1 MVAPTNVRFPE
12 SVDKGLAAYARQAGA
27 KKSTVVVSA
36 VREWLR
42 MQAHS
47 GVVFVATMGG
57 DRRAALSAGPQVW
70 TVAEAWLQHDK
81 DERSAAVVAEA
92 LGLEAADVE
101 NALAY
106 WADFPDE
113 IDDLISRHRASQDEA
128 LAAWERRRVPT
139 AEMAQGLRLRRQ
151 PAHLRRQD
159 PRNRHRL
166 LPARA
171 HPGTAGRRQL
181 GAMCCSQASAGL
193 SGRIRTWPCS

>member
-1 MVAPTNVRFPE
+1 VPGVTAASPADRHVPE
-12 SVDKGLAAYARQAGA
+12 SVDKGLAAYARRAGA

-57 DRRAALSAGPQVW
+57 DRCAALSAGPQVW

-128 LAAWERRRVPT
+128 LAAWERRR
-139 AEMAQGLRLRRQ
+139 ALDDA
-151 PAHLRRQD
+151 
-159 PRNRHRL
+159 
-166 LPARA
+166 
-171 HPGTAGRRQL
+171 
-181 GAMCCSQASAGL
+181 
-193 SGRIRTWPCS
+193 